1 MSGQVGGFSPVG
13 GGAPLGMDFDEDV
26 DVGLL
31 VHEFILAVMQL
42 HVQTSAVS
50 ATHTFT
56 LTVGGG
62 S

>member
-1 MSGQVGGFSPVG
+1 MSGLIGGFAPLG

-26 DVGLL
+26 AVCLL

-56 LTVGGG
+56 LTVE
-62 S
+62 